1 MTATAS
7 TASPTSVV
15 SDRERRFGV
24 FSVVL
29 ALFSVLVF
37 ALGEGGAEARFGL
50 NLGESFWTLPDLV
63 LPVAGTVWALSILMG
78 AIGAY
83 QLFRG
88 FGDRAVLAIGI
99 VLLLF
104 IVAFLT
110 WAAGGSQLNLLGLAR
125 GTIRGAVPLTFGAL
139 AGVMCERSG
148 VINIAIEAQ
157 LLTAAFGAAVGASVA
172 SNAWVGLI
180 IGILVGA
187 AIGWILAVLTIRY
200 RADQIIVGVVLIVFA
215 TGLTAFL
222 TTQLLSPNPQ
232 WNAPQRFRP
241 VSIPVLGEIP
251 IVGPLLFG
259 QSVIVYLMFVTVL
272 AVHYLLFST
281 RYGLR
286 VRSVGEHPKAADTVG
301 IDVHRIR
308 YSAVVLGGAIA
319 GIGGAYFTLDSAA
332 QFSRDMSAG
341 RGFIALA
348 AMLVGRYHPI
358 GAFGAALIFG
368 FAESLA
374 TSLSIVGVPI
384 PSDFLLMAPYLATI
398 LVVAGIVGRVRV
410 PAADGQPY
418 VKE

>member
-1 MTATAS
+1 MTASAVGSSAGS
-7 TASPTSVV
+7 TV
-15 SDRERRFGV
+15 STRERRFGV
-24 FSVVL
+24 FAIVL
-29 ALFSVLVF
+29 AVGTVLMFAFGGEASVATF
-37 ALGEGGAEARFGL
+37 RL
-50 NLGESFWTLPDLV
+50 NLGQTFVTLPDLV
-63 LPVAGTVWALSILMG
+63 LPVAGTTWVLAILMA
-78 AIGAY
+78 AIGTY
-83 QLFRG
+83 QLLRG
-88 FGDRAVLAIGI
+88 FGDRATLALGV

-104 IVAFLT
+104 IAAFLT
-110 WAAGGSQLNLLGLAR
+110 WAAGGTQLNLVSLAR

-139 AGVMCERSG
+139 AGVMCERAG

-157 LLTAAFGAAVGASVA
+157 LLTGAFGAAVGASVA
-172 SNAWVGLI
+172 SNPWVGLV
-180 IGILVGA
+180 IGLLVGA
-187 AIGWILAVLTIRY
+187 AIGWMLAVLSIRY
-200 RADQIIVGVVLIVFA
+200 HADQIIVGVVLIVFA

-222 TTQLLSPNPQ
+222 TTQLLSPNPH
-232 WNAPQRFRP
+232 WNAPTRFRP
-241 VSIPVLGEIP
+241 VTIPVLGEIP
-251 IVGPLLFG
+251 IVGPLIFG
-259 QSVIVYLMFVTVL
+259 QSIIVYLMFATVL
-272 AVHYLLFST
+272 AVHYVLFKT

-301 IDVHRIR
+301 INVHRIR
-308 YSAVVLGGAIA
+308 YSAVIIGGAIA

-348 AMLVGRYHPI
+348 AMLVGRYHPV

-398 LVVAGIVGRVRV
+398 LVVAGIVGRVRM

>member
-1 MTATAS
+1 MTASVIGSAAGS
-7 TASPTSVV
+7 TV
-15 SDRERRFGV
+15 STRERRFGV
-24 FSVVL
+24 FAIVL
-29 ALFSVLVF
+29 AAGTVLMF
-37 ALGEGGAEARFGL
+37 ALDGEASVARFQL
-50 NLGESFWTLPDLV
+50 NLGDTFATLPDLV
-63 LPVAGTVWALSILMG
+63 VPVAATAWILAILMA
-78 AIGAY
+78 AIGTY
-83 QLFRG
+83 QLLRG
-88 FGDRAVLAIGI
+88 FGDRATLALGV

-104 IVAFLT
+104 VAAFLT
-110 WAAGGSQLNLLGLAR
+110 WAVGGTQLNLVSLAR

-157 LLTAAFGAAVGASVA
+157 LLTGAFGAAVGASVA
-172 SNAWVGLI
+172 DDPWVGLI
-180 IGILVGA
+180 VGLLVGA
-187 AIGWILAVLTIRY
+187 AIGWILAVLSIRY
-200 RADQIIVGVVLIVFA
+200 HADQIIVGVVLIVFA

-222 TTQLLSPNPQ
+222 TGQLLSPNPQ
-232 WNAPQRFRP
+232 WNAPTRFSP
-241 VSIPVLGEIP
+241 VTIPVLGEIP
-251 IVGPLLFG
+251 IVGPLIFG
-259 QSVIVYLMFVTVL
+259 QSVIVYLMFATVL
-272 AVHYLLFST
+272 AVHYVLFKT

-286 VRSVGEHPKAADTVG
+286 IRSVGEHPKAADTVG

-308 YSAVVLGGAIA
+308 YSAVIIGGAIA

-348 AMLVGRYHPI
+348 AMLVGRYHPV

-384 PSDFLLMAPYLATI
+384 PSDFLLMAPYLVTI
-398 LVVAGIVGRVRV
+398 LVVAGIVGRVRM

>member
-1 MTATAS
+1 MTAATSSMGA
-7 TASPTSVV
+7 ATSVGAR
-15 SDRERRFGV
+15 DRRFGV
-24 FSVVL
+24 FAVVL
-29 ALFSVLVF
+29 AVFSVLVF
-37 ALGEGGAEARFGL
+37 ALGEGGEEATFGL
-50 NLGESFWTLPDLV
+50 NLGDTFATLPDLV
-63 LPVAGTVWALSILMG
+63 LPVGLTVWVLSIAMA
-78 AIGAY
+78 AIGIY
-83 QLFRG
+83 QLTRG
-88 FGDRAVLAIGI
+88 LGDRAVLGLGA

-104 IVAFLT
+104 IAAFLT

-157 LLTAAFGAAVGASVA
+157 LLTGAFGAAVGASVA
-172 SNAWVGLI
+172 SNPWVGLVV
-180 IGILVGA
+180 GMLVGA

-200 RADQIIVGVVLIVFA
+200 HADQIIVGVVLVVFG

-222 TTQLLSPNPQ
+222 TSQLLAPNPQ
-232 WNAPQRFRP
+232 WNAPARFSP
-241 VSIPVLGEIP
+241 VTIPVLGEIP

-259 QSVIVYLMFVTVL
+259 QSVIVYLMFATVL
-272 AVHYLLFST
+272 AVHYVLFRT

-308 YSAVVLGGAIA
+308 YSAVVIGGAIA

-348 AMLVGRYHPI
+348 AMLVGRYHPV

-418 VKE
+418 IKE